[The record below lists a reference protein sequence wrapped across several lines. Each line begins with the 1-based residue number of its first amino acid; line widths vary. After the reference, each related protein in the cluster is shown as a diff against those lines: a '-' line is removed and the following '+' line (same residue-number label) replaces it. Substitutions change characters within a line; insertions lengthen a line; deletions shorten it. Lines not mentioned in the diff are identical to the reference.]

1 MCIVAFQSI
10 FQGDHA
16 GVEIATWILQTA
28 EECEFCRRRG
38 RWINERLMEIYIQ
51 EVSSF
56 QYLFT
61 IPISCQL
68 KIFFLC
74 D

>member
-16 GVEIATWILQTA
+16 GVEIASWILQTT
-28 EECEFCRRRG
+28 EECEFCRRRD
-38 RWINERLMEIYIQ
+38 RWINQCLMEIYIQ

-56 QYLFT
+56 QYLSA
-61 IPISCQL
+61 IPISSQL